1 MVGEKPTMTWFQSPL
16 VWSRKENYGTSWEL
30 QMPLGVPV
38 AAGVLALLALLALA
52 CYFLREAWKYS
63 WKLCHKDWTCSQI
76 GKSLQLVSV
85 HCPDQGQ
92 LGTLSSEPRG
102 PPLPSPLS
110 F

>member
-38 AAGVLALLALLALA
+38 AAGVLALLALLVLA

-63 WKLCHKDWTCSQI
+63 WKLCHEDGTCSQI
-76 GKSLQLVSV
+76 GKSLQFVSV

-92 LGTLSSEPRG
+92 LGTLSSEPCD
-102 PPLPSPLS
+102 PPLTSPLS
-110 F
+110 C